1 MKFSQ
6 DFVWENSRKVH
17 EAQEVNGHGEKK
29 A

>member
-17 EAQEVNGHGEKK
+17 EAQEVKDHGEKE